1 MLRITPKRDDA
12 TTTVRLEGRLAG
24 PWVIELSRWW
34 QTECETRRSESVCV
48 DLSDVAFID
57 PEGRRLL
64 ERMSRRGVE
73 LRARGCMTRALC
85 DEIVEA
91 ARQGDDAPTD
101 RPPDR
106 AA

>member
-1 MLRITPKRDDA
+1 MLRITPQRDVS

-34 QTECETRRSESVCV
+34 QAEEERRAGLVCV

-57 PEGRRLL
+57 PAGRRLL

-85 DEIVEA
+85 DQIVEA
-91 ARQGDDAPTD
+91 AQRGDD
-101 RPPDR
+101 PPDPPDD